1 MRDVAVTGVQTWL
14 FRSAA
19 EAVPALGSEAPA
31 PPPPTTVEPAHERGI
46 FGLGRAFKSA
56 RRALSWD
63 KPDST
68 VALPAVEL
76 PAVEPAAAPASP
88 GATETAVP
96 QERPVGLCG
105 HTSCIAMPEVLGF
118 LSQLLKSGTLWIW
131 NDREQFR
138 VQLVDGNVTFARSES
153 PRQGSLLGEILVA
166 QGAVDAAR

>member
-19 EAVPALGSEAPA
+19 EALPALGSEAPA

-76 PAVEPAAAPASP
+76 PRSEERRGGKEGRTRWPA
-88 GATETAVP
+88 
-96 QERPVGLCG
+96 
-105 HTSCIAMPEVLGF
+105 
-118 LSQLLKSGTLWIW
+118 
-131 NDREQFR
+131 DRE
-138 VQLVDGNVTFARSES
+138 N
-153 PRQGSLLGEILVA
+153 
-166 QGAVDAAR
+166 DA